1 VSLPPQNKPRA
12 PEEAEAFRTTI
23 VGGRPPGSGQRVG
36 NVPRGVEVM
45 VKKAAV
51 DPAFKE
57 ILFEKRAG
65 AAEAI
70 ALKLEPAEA
79 AMLAAVP
86 EAQLD
91 AIVANTKV
99 NPSLRPAFLGYAAGV
114 MLAALGVSTSCS
126 KKVAEH
132 RDIDLV
138 KGHTVAIIEEKYRA
152 NPEEIPTGEIPADKG
167 VITGVVYVP
176 EDFPVTDVIVTIEGS
191 DAYAIPGEKGEF
203 VFNLVA
209 PGTYNLIVADPYT
222 KEEIAFY
229 KDVEVVAGERTPV
242 WVPIEDGSR
251 SPDPCAAG
259 LGIRPDVP
267 PKKGKLYVKG
277 DSP

>member
-1 VSLPPQNKPRA
+1 MGASKKYLSKKEEKGVPPADTPIPRH
-12 PEEAEAFRTTI
+12 I
-23 VGGRPPGSGQRVG
+23 
-36 NVPRGVEVM
+36 PRGLEVLI
-45 VKKAAV
+45 KKAAV
-51 DPAFKE
+51 DPAFKD

-70 ALKLEPAEA
+70 GLKLTAAEK

-86 EAQLD
+86 LAHLEGIIAQTR
-91 AIVANTKV
+91 VAPKF
-99 NPSLRPAFLGYAAGV
+99 RPAFLGYAAGA
-114 MLAALGVSTSCS
+114 MLAALGAVTSCS

-138 KGHTVAIIEEKYRA
+138 KGHTVAVIEEKYRA

-191 DAYAIPGEKGEF
+191 DAYAIPGEKGDF

-209 PGTYNLIVADPYT
+209 PGMYNLIVADPYT

-251 SPDPCAAG
+251 SPDPCAGG